1 MLSAHGSAPDVIRA
15 AHAGGGYVV
24 DAVCP
29 LVTKVHHEVKVR
41 AGQGFRIIYVG
52 HEGHEE
58 AVGTMAVAP
67 EAIWR
72 VEDAAD
78 VAALPDTAQPPALLA
93 QTTLSQRDWAGVV
106 ERPAS
111 VIPDLWQPGRSDPLL
126 RHHQPPGCAPGDGP
140 RCGALV
146 VIGSANSSNTQA
158 LDPPGHR
165 GRLSPGLPGQR
176 GRGAARRPHRHRGG
190 DGRSARPPRSWSR
203 RSSPACPPA
212 TGSRR

>member
-29 LVTKVHHEVKVR
+29 LVTKVRVKVR

-78 VAALPDTAQPPALLA
+78 VAACPTPPNPPPCWPRPRCPSGTGPAWS
-93 QTTLSQRDWAGVV
+93 TP
-106 ERPAS
+106 PAS
-111 VIPDLWQPGRSDPLL
+111 VIPTCGSRAVRPLL
-126 RHHQPPGCAPGDGP
+126 RHHQPPGCAPGAGP

-146 VIGSANSSNTQA
+146 VIGSANSSSTQA
-158 LDPPGHR
+158 
-165 GRLSPGLPGQR
+165 
-176 GRGAARRPHRHRGG
+176 
-190 DGRSARPPRSWSR
+190 
-203 RSSPACPPA
+203 
-212 TGSRR
+212 